1 MEIENKKKFL
11 INFTYI
17 SVCGIL
23 IFLLCKF
30 LISYLLPFLIA
41 TVIAFLMQRPAA
53 FLSEKTGL
61 KKGRIAA
68 LLSALIYLATVLL
81 AVFLLYK
88 GTVFLMGFTE
98 KLPEFLNKISN
109 FLNQM
114 QMKFS
119 SIISE
124 NHNAVLGEFWKNFL
138 SSFSEKLGDLISKTI
153 AFIAKN
159 MPSFLFSSIIALVA
173 SCYIAKDYNIL
184 VNFIKELCGK
194 ARTENIKKVKEILF
208 NSVFKLL
215 KGYLIL
221 MLLTFLELLI
231 GLMLLRVKNAV
242 LIAFLVSFVD
252 ILPVIGLGAVL
263 IPWAV
268 VSALSNKVTFAIG
281 LAVLYIASIVIRN
294 FLEPKIIGTQIGINP
309 LFTLLAMFVGLK
321 VLGVFG
327 LFLFPII
334 LIVVIKYYKNQM
346 IEGLSVSSDMHNM

>member
-11 INFTYI
+11 INFAYI

-23 IFLLCKF
+23 IFLVCKF
-30 LISYLLPFLIA
+30 LIGYLLPFIIA
-41 TVIAFLMQRPAA
+41 TVIAFFMQKPAA
-53 FLSEKTGL
+53 FLSEKKHF

-68 LLSALIYLATVLL
+68 LLSALIYLTVVLL

-88 GTVFLMGFTE
+88 GTIFLMGFTE
-98 KLPEFLNKISN
+98 KFPEFLNKISN
-109 FLNQM
+109 FLNQI

-119 SIISE
+119 SIIPE
-124 NHNAVLGEFWKNFL
+124 NYNTVLGEFWKNFV
-138 SSFSEKLGDLISKTI
+138 SSFSEKLGDFISKTI

-184 VNFIKELCGK
+184 VNFVKELCGK
-194 ARTENIKKVKEILF
+194 ARTENIKKIKEILF

-231 GLMLLRVKNAV
+231 GLMLLRVKNAA
-242 LIAFLVSFVD
+242 LIALLVSFVD
-252 ILPVIGLGAVL
+252 ILPVIGLGTVL

-268 VSALSNKVTFAIG
+268 VSALSNKVGFAIA
-281 LAVLYIASIVIRN
+281 LAVLYILSVIIRN

-321 VLGVFG
+321 TLGVFG
-327 LFLFPII
+327 LFLFPVV
-334 LIVVIKYYKNQM
+334 LIVVIKFYKGQM
-346 IEGLSVSSDMHNM
+346 TEGLSVSKDLHNM

>member
-11 INFTYI
+11 INFAYI

-30 LISYLLPFLIA
+30 LIGYLLPFIIA
-41 TVIAFLMQRPAA
+41 TVIAFFMQRPAT
-53 FLSEKTGL
+53 FLSKKTGL

-68 LLSALIYLATVLL
+68 FLSAFIYLAV
-81 AVFLLYK
+81 VFLVVFSLYK
-88 GTVFLMGFTE
+88 ITVFLMGFTE
-98 KLPEFLNKISN
+98 KLPDFLNKILSFIN
-109 FLNQM
+109 GLQE
-114 QMKFS
+114 KFS
-119 SIISE
+119 SLLPESYALTLE
-124 NHNAVLGEFWKNFL
+124 EFWKNIL
-138 SSFSEKLGDLISKTI
+138 LNISKISGDFISKTLTN
-153 AFIAKN
+153 IAKN
-159 MPSFLFSSIIALVA
+159 MPSFLFSSVIALVA
-173 SCYIAKDYNIL
+173 SCYIAKDYNVL
-184 VNFIKELCGK
+184 TNFVKELCGK
-194 ARTENIKKVKEILF
+194 ARTENIEKIKKILL

-215 KGYLIL
+215 KGYMIL

-252 ILPVIGLGAVL
+252 ILPVIGLGTVL

-268 VSALSNKVTFAIG
+268 LSALSNKVAFAIG

-346 IEGLSVSSDMHNM
+346 MEGLSVSDDMHNM